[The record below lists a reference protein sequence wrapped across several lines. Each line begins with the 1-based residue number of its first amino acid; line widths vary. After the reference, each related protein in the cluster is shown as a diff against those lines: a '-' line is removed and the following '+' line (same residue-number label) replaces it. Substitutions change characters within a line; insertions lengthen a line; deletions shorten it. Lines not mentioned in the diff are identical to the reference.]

1 MTSLPTQRTG
11 EPEDPA
17 RRPGQPGA
25 DEAPGPTH
33 ADVDRGTPPPGQHD
47 ERQIPLDTIRDRAD
61 PGTEEA
67 LAAPPALSDGSTRA
81 GPA

>member
-1 MTSLPTQRTG
+1 MTLPSTARSG

-25 DEAPGPTH
+25 NEAPGPSN
-33 ADVDRGTPPPGQHD
+33 ADVDLGMPPPGDHD
-47 ERQIPLDTIRDRAD
+47 ERQIPLDTIIDRAD
-61 PGTEEA
+61 PGADDEPVAHT
-67 LAAPPALSDGSTRA
+67 ALSDGSTRA